1 MKIVK
6 RLRIINCF
14 SDAVAI
20 IGVLVISTYLLISNI
35 DLSIS
40 FISLMNSKPVCLL
53 FIVFQ
58 ILCIYKLIKIIYDNI
73 RNKKMLTKSFVF
85 VEVKE
90 MIIKALPKNKAVYII
105 TGERVYNGITYRY
118 SCEIE
123 DAFHLI
129 TDLMTRIKENGNL
142 PDMKVYVDESNYEKY
157 YIDQY
162 EYLERL
168 FAVIY

>member
-14 SDAVAI
+14 SDAAAI

-40 FISLMNSKPVCLL
+40 FISLMYSKPVCLL

-73 RNKKMLTKSFVF
+73 RNKKMLAKSFVF

-90 MIIKALPKNKAVYII
+90 MIIKALKH
-105 TGERVYNGITYRY
+105 
-118 SCEIE
+118 IE
-123 DAFHLI
+123 MI
-129 TDLMTRIKENGNL
+129 
-142 PDMKVYVDESNYEKY
+142 
-157 YIDQY
+157 
-162 EYLERL
+162 
-168 FAVIY
+168 